1 MTEFKITPHVNITP
15 YGKSKNFTLKMV
27 GVEKAHVDPNGIT
40 EVTISYEDIVRM
52 KLACEDARVRY
63 A

>member
-1 MTEFKITPHVNITP
+1 MTEFKITKKATGRDFILSISDCKNISVLTD
-15 YGKSKNFTLKMV
+15 GSV
-27 GVEKAHVDPNGIT
+27 AEI
-40 EVTISYEDIVRM
+40 TISYADIVRM

>member
-1 MTEFKITPHVNITP
+1 MTEFKITP

-40 EVTISYEDIVRM
+40 EVTISYADIVRM